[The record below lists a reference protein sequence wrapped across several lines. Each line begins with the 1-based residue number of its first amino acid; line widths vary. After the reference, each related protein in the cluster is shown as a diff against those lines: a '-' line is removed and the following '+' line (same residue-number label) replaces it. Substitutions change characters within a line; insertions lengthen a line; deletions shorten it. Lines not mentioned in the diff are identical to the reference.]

1 MYKASRQG
9 IQRLEVF
16 DTEEQFLKQ
25 NANKIIALTD
35 CLKVAPAPQKQQP
48 NVFEVRTSLSFV
60 LSFHSIQSFYKCN
73 LNNNKLNNNKLNLH
87 TYKQTNKHL
96 NI

>member
-60 LSFHSIQSFYKCN
+60 LFFIQFNHFINVILTTTN
-73 LNNNKLNNNKLNLH
+73 L
-87 TYKQTNKHL
+87 TYIQTNKQTNKHVD
-96 NI
+96 I